1 VGALLGGI
9 AGLLLTRHWLGAL
22 AGALIGFVASV
33 AWQAGAFRARSA
45 ADSTGALFALL
56 GRLAR
61 ADGRVDE
68 TEIAFAE
75 TLMRRLGLDAAGR
88 RVAVDAFQ
96 RGKDAQADLAGD
108 YAQLRGGR
116 GQAMLLL
123 DVFIDMALADG
134 RLDAAERK
142 LLGRYAWMLGV
153 RESALE
159 ALLARRQ
166 RGSRASADGAALDP
180 YAVLG
185 VERTASDAEV
195 RRAFRRLMSRHHPDK
210 RVAAG
215 ASPEMVR
222 LAQERSQAIIAAWE
236 AIKSARGLRG

>member
-1 VGALLGGI
+1 MGALFGSI
-9 AGLLLTRHWLGAL
+9 AGMLLTRHWLGAIV
-22 AGALIGFVASV
+22 GALLGMLITA
-33 AWQAGAFRARSA
+33 AWQAGLFRRRASGS
-45 ADSTGALFALL
+45 STAALFALL

-68 TEIAFAE
+68 AE
-75 TLMRRLGLDAAGR
+75 VACAESLMRRLGLDAAGR
-88 RVAVDAFQ
+88 RVAVEAFQ
-96 RGKDAQADLAGD
+96 RGKDASADLSD
-108 YAQLRGGR
+108 DHAQLRGGR
-116 GQAMLLL
+116 GQALLLL

-134 RLDAAERK
+134 RIDAAERK
-142 LLGRYAWMLGV
+142 LLGRYAWMLGL

-166 RGSRASADGAALDP
+166 RGPHRHGTREDP

-185 VERTASDAEV
+185 VDSSASDAEV
-195 RRAFRRLMSRHHPDK
+195 RRAYRRLMSQHHPDK

-222 LAQERSQAIIAAWE
+222 LAQERSQAILAAWE